1 MTLPVPENPRVIAL
15 FDVDGTL
22 TIPRG
27 EVTTEMFAFLKELRT
42 KITIGIVGGSDLP
55 KQEEQL
61 GEGIVNEVTW
71 NFSQNGLVAYHNG
84 SLLESNSIGK
94 HLGEDNI
101 KRIVNWV
108 MRYLA
113 DLDLPV
119 KVRVW
124 HDVLGS
130 LICVSVSTSEASTL
144 FLLCSLNIST
154 IVSLTINHPTGS
166 YNPPLTPNA
175 IPIIQRGTFIEFRSG
190 MLNISPIGRNCSRAE
205 RDDYEKFDLEHKIR
219 ATMVDA
225 MKNEFADLDMT
236 YSIGG
241 QISFDVFPTGWD
253 KTYCLQ
259 YIKEEEYDEIHFFG
273 DKTFEGGNDYEIF
286 SHERTI
292 GHTVT
297 SPQDTMEQVKKLF
310 MS

>member
-1 MTLPVPENPRVIAL
+1 MKLFQGIAITTNLINMVLPTPENPRIIAL

-27 EVTTEMFAFLKELRT
+27 EVEEDMMETLKALRK
-42 KITIGIVGGSDLP
+42 KITVGIVGGSDLP

-61 GEGIVNEVTW
+61 GDGIVDEVVW
-71 NFSQNGLVAYHNG
+71 NFSQNGLVAYNNG
-84 SLLESNSIGK
+84 QLLESNSISK
-94 HLGEDNI
+94 FLGEDNI

-108 MRYLA
+108 MKYLS
-113 DLDLPV
+113 DLDLPI
-119 KVRVW
+119 KVRTRIHKSWQCFFWIKCHGDKKVRLDCIS
-124 HDVLGS
+124 HFF
-130 LICVSVSTSEASTL
+130 L
-144 FLLCSLNIST
+144 FVFS
-154 IVSLTINHPTGS
+154 HR
-166 YNPPLTPNA
+166 
-175 IPIIQRGTFIEFRSG
+175 QRGTFIEFRSG

-205 RDDYEKFDLEHKIR
+205 RNDYEKFDLANNIR
-219 ATMVDA
+219 KNMVAA
-225 MKNEFADLDMT
+225 MKAEFSDLDMT

-259 YIKEEEYDEIHFFG
+259 YLKDSDFDEIHFFG

-286 SHERTI
+286 TSDRTI

-297 SPQDTMEQVKKLF
+297 SPEDTMSQLNELF
-310 MS
+310 LK